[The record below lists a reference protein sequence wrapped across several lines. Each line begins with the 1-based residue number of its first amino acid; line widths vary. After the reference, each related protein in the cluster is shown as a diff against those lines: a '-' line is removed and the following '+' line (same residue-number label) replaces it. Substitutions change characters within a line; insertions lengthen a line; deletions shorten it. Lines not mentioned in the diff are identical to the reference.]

1 MLTLIY
7 GSGIFLA
14 GFLLHLAWW
23 RIRLPKRQTK
33 VLLLLF
39 FSVLFLSL
47 ASLAVAPD
55 IFSPEPLCGWELF
68 HIALYVSALVLA
80 YMITYS
86 AIEADSPSLLLAL
99 AVARCGAKGMS
110 SGEIYALLDDRALV
124 DPRLSD
130 LLLDKMAA
138 LENGRYV
145 ITAKG
150 RLFANIFT
158 LHRALLGAGKGG

>member
-1 MLTLIY
+1 MLTLIF
-7 GSGIFLA
+7 GSVIFAA

-23 RIRLPKRQTK
+23 RISLPKRQTK
-33 VLLLLF
+33 VLLMLF
-39 FSVLFLSL
+39 FAVLLLSL
-47 ASLAVAPD
+47 AALAAAPD
-55 IFSPEPLCGWELF
+55 IFALEPVCGWELF
-68 HIALYVSALVLA
+68 HIALYVTALVLA

-110 SGEIYALLDDRALV
+110 SGEIYSLLDDRALV
-124 DPRLSD
+124 DPRLAD

-150 RLFANIFT
+150 RLFANIFM
-158 LHRALLGAGKGG
+158 LHRSLLGAGKGG